1 MFVLQYHHQA
11 AYDSSDS
18 SSDEEAAEA
27 AAAGAGAGAGPGPG
41 RSGAPNAAPGAG
53 AGGSGAGAASSSNY
67 RGREHPNLPNRHSRY
82 GGRGSRGL
90 AHSRPAAMVPRTVFH
105 RALDAVEL
113 SWDNVHLKN
122 ILSSDTYCSHITDSA
137 LTSGSFNPQGQPL
150 WHGEFTRNSL
160 KVIVFRYDL
169 ETEIKCGMHF
179 VLSDRASGDL
189 RRPSRCPPL
198 PWPPGSRPQTG
209 SGCCPHHET
218 AADHCPAALDRK
230 SAALGKE
237 TPA

>member
-1 MFVLQYHHQA
+1 MQYHHQA

-27 AAAGAGAGAGPGPG
+27 AAAGAGPRTA
-41 RSGAPNAAPGAG
+41 APNAAPGAG
-53 AGGSGAGAASSSNY
+53 AGSAGGSGAGAASSSNY

-150 WHGEFTRNSL
+150 WHGESPRAFLSPPPSSPPCRRRCADGRPWPVSVAEPLATCAARVDALRSHGHQAAAL
-160 KVIVFRYDL
+160 RLAVAVVRTMKQQQIIAQRRWIEGQQHLVRK
-169 ETEIKCGMHF
+169 ETE
-179 VLSDRASGDL
+179 RN
-189 RRPSRCPPL
+189 
-198 PWPPGSRPQTG
+198 QQQ
-209 SGCCPHHET
+209 
-218 AADHCPAALDRK
+218 
-230 SAALGKE
+230 
-237 TPA
+237 